1 MGVSHAAN
9 SLADLAS
16 GLGREASAGR
26 LAIFQLN
33 KSARPA

>member
-9 SLADLAS
+9 PSADLAS
-16 GLGREASAGR
+16 GLGRKVGAGR

-33 KSARPA
+33 KSATPA